1 MSVEVDTKE
10 IVRGL
15 DPVDWVQIKLI
26 ASLPPER
33 KIIPAMRAQEFA
45 KATFRC
51 ALAKR
56 YPTMTQSELNM
67 KVLEHFTPVRVPK
80 V

>member
-1 MSVEVDTKE
+1 MDTKE

-15 DPVDWVQIKLI
+15 GPVDWVQIKLI
-26 ASLPPER
+26 ASLTPER

-45 KATFRC
+45 MGTFRC
-51 ALAKR
+51 ALSKR
-56 YPTMTQSELNM
+56 YPNLTRTELNM

>member
-1 MSVEVDTKE
+1 MDTKE

-15 DPVDWVQIKLI
+15 GPVDWVQIKLI

-33 KIIPAMRAQEFA
+33 KIIPGIRAQEFA
-45 KATFRC
+45 VATYRC
-51 ALAKR
+51 TLEKR
-56 YPTMTQSELNM
+56 YPNLKRAEINM
-67 KVLEHFTPVRVPK
+67 KVLEHFTTVRIPK